1 MNPLLMPLLSLAG
14 KAFDRF
20 FPDPAQA
27 AEAKL
32 KLIEMEQ
39 KGELAFL
46 DAEVK
51 IALGQAA
58 INLEEAKS
66 PNWFIAGARPFVM
79 WVCGV
84 AFCYASIIEP
94 IARFI
99 SSVWFGYSGQ
109 FPAIDTNLTIQ
120 VLLGILGLGT
130 LRTYEKSKNA
140 EGNR

>member
-66 PNWFIAGARPFVM
+66 PSLFKSGWRPAAGWICVAGLAYQFVLAPVLGWLCLM
-79 WVCGV
+79 AG
-84 AFCYASIIEP
+84 
-94 IARFI
+94 I
-99 SSVWFGYSGQ
+99 SQ
-109 FPAIDTNLTIQ
+109 PPAIDTGTLVSMLI
-120 VLLGILGLGT
+120 GMLGLGGI
-130 LRTYEKSKNA
+130 RSNEKVHNVASK
-140 EGNR
+140 